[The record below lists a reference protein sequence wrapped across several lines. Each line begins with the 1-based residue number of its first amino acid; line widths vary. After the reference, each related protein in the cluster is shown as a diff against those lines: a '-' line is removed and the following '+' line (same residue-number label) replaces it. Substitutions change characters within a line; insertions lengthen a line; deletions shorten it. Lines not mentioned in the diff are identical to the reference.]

1 MLIVLE
7 GLDGAGKSTQLK
19 MVTSYLSSLGCSL
32 VNRLCIQIIIFK
44 VLVIELCKDKYSG
57 KGYYKIA

>member
-19 MVTSYLSSLGCSL
+19 MVTSYFASLG
-32 VNRLCIQIIIFK
+32 RK
-44 VLVIELCKDKYSG
+44 V
-57 KGYYKIA
+57 